1 MIVTIII
8 LKERVVTMFVIDYIN
23 ACRSNGSIGSYIS
36 LGVFALIGLFAFSGL
51 LLGIKRG
58 FSQSV
63 IRFFTVA
70 ASAAGSFFIVK
81 WIMGAIVDYASKIT
95 DGGTRTL
102 EEAIYAIDPEFESLF
117 PDYLKLMFAEINS
130 ESIILILMMVVAIIL
145 LPLLLIT
152 IFQLLKGISY
162 LIYSLLAGLTGAI
175 SYGKSVV
182 STLLGAVIGLAQGL
196 LIAAVFIFPVSGL
209 CHIAEE
215 AKAPLLEDATTQNTY
230 IENAYTMVID
240 DLADNPVF
248 DLMDKFGGNNLYRD
262 MMTVKVN
269 DKEIYMPDECIGVVK
284 LGTDIAHIATSGFDW
299 KNPTEEQRQ
308 SLENIKIHVSEDELI
323 ATLTSDLMRGLA
335 KTVQDKKL
343 TLGLNGATDTLV
355 NDVMTMFATSTKDTI
370 EGDIDVTLD
379 VYFIMCDRG
388 LFNSFTNSE
397 HLDMKSLLTDKDE
410 NGDTI
415 ANAIIKRLNQYDRA
429 QPIVS
434 SFTKISLTVMHGSG
448 SFGEDA
454 DILYENVKT
463 DISNALSHNKSDF
476 DTEEE
481 YREAVTSDVDKALA
495 ENNITLEEDVKQDMI
510 DYIADN
516 YGDYEGE
523 ITDAEINDALL
534 SYYESYAKSQ
544 ENANNENGSAGDDG
558 NIDNGEGSGD
568 GEIPEDGE
576 GEE

>member
-8 LKERVVTMFVIDYIN
+8 PTERIVTMFVVEYIK
-23 ACRSNGSIGSYIS
+23 ASMANGSIGSYIS
-36 LGVFALIGLFAFSGL
+36 VGVFAIIGLFALSGIIF
-51 LLGIKRG
+51 GIKRG

-63 IRFFTVA
+63 IRLVTVA
-70 ASAAGSFFIVK
+70 ASAVASFYIVK
-81 WIMGAIVDYASKIT
+81 WLMGVIVDYASTIT
-95 DGGTRTL
+95 DGGTRSL
-102 EEAIYAIDPEFESLF
+102 EEALYSIDPEFETSF
-117 PDYLKLMFAEINS
+117 PDYLKIMFAEINS
-130 ESIILILMMVVAIIL
+130 ETIIVILMMVVAIVL
-145 LPLLLIT
+145 LPVLLIT

-162 LIYSLLAGLTGAI
+162 LLYNILAGLTGAI
-175 SYGKSVV
+175 SYGKGIV
-182 STLLGAVIGLAQGL
+182 STLLGAVIGLVQGL
-196 LIAAVFIFPVSGL
+196 LISAVFIFPLSGL
-209 CHIAEE
+209 CSVATE
-215 AKAPLLEDATTQNTY
+215 ARAPLLEDATTKNAY
-230 IENAYTMVID
+230 IENAYSMVID

-248 DLMDKFGGNNLYRD
+248 DIVDKIGGNKLYKD
-262 MMTVKVN
+262 MMTVEVN
-269 DKEIYMPDECIGVVK
+269 GEEMYIPDKCIGMVK
-284 LGTDIAHIATSGFDW
+284 IGTDVAHIATSGFDW

-308 SLENIKIHVSEDELI
+308 SLKNIEMHVSEDELI

-335 KTVQDKKL
+335 KTVQANKL

-379 VYFIMCDRG
+379 VYFIMCDRN
-388 LFNSFTNSE
+388 LFYSFTNSE
-397 HLDMKSLLTDKDE
+397 HFDMNDLLTDKDE

-454 DILYENVKT
+454 DVLYESVKG

-481 YREAVTSDVDKALA
+481 YREAVTNDVDKALA
-495 ENNITLEEDVKQDMI
+495 DNNITLEEDVKQDMV

-544 ENANNENGSAGDDG
+544 ENKNNGSEGDG
-558 NIDNGEGSGD
+558 GSGEGEGSGD
-568 GEIPEDGE
+568 GEIPEGGE